1 MKFSEIGDAVFW
13 AFERSSSANGYL
25 VADDI
30 GMAVKSLISP
40 VLEPVATIV
49 SAIANI
55 LGIFKE
61 NDRPEHLGQAME
73 QMDKKL
79 ENFDSINEYIDY
91 LREGIKSGEVKLI
104 RNLSDIEKTFYT
116 YTVTALG
123 IKAIDE
129 KYQLQPSDIFWVT
142 MGGKFE
148 EGKITPDEVNKIL
161 EISSKNSVS
170 SENVA
175 NYINGDG
182 MTGGQR
188 ASGVADVIED
198 GLIAA
203 NPNMSDEEIA
213 SRFNELKP
221 ANPNMSDEEIASIF
235 SELMK

>member
-1 MKFSEIGDAVFW
+1 MKLFSEIGGAISSVCSAVG
-13 AFERSSSANGYL
+13 SGCSAVGGAIATTIGALATAIAPYL
-25 VADDI
+25 
-30 GMAVKSLISP
+30 G
-40 VLEPVATIV
+40 PVATIV

-61 NDRPEHLGQAME
+61 NERPEDLGQAME
-73 QMDKKL
+73 QMDKKP
-79 ENFDSINEYIDY
+79 EDFDSINEYIDY
-91 LREGIKSGEVKLI
+91 LREGIRSGEVKLND
-104 RNLSDIEKTFYT
+104 NLSDIQKAAYT
-116 YTVTALG
+116 ATGAALG

-142 MGGKFE
+142 MGGKFQK
-148 EGKITPDEVNKIL
+148 GKITPDEVNKIL

-198 GLIAA
+198 GLKAA

-213 SRFNELKP
+213 SRFNKLIE
-221 ANPNMSDEEIASIF
+221 
-235 SELMK
+235 

>member
-1 MKFSEIGDAVFW
+1 MELFSKIGTVF
-13 AFERSSSANGYL
+13 SALEHGASAEGGD
-25 VADDI
+25 VAGGI
-30 GMAVKSLISP
+30 GLLATGISWLLSP
-40 VLEPVATIV
+40 STTIV
-49 SAIANI
+49 SEIAKA
-55 LGIFKE
+55 LDIFKE

-73 QMDKKL
+73 QIDKKL

-104 RNLSDIEKTFYT
+104 RNLSDTEKASYT
-116 YTVTALG
+116 ATVTALG

-129 KYQLQPSDIFWVT
+129 KYQLQPSDIFWFT
-142 MGGKFE
+142 MGGKFK

-188 ASGVADVIED
+188 ASGIADVIED

-213 SRFNELKP
+213 SRFNKLLEK
-221 ANPNMSDEEIASIF
+221 
-235 SELMK
+235 

>member
-1 MKFSEIGDAVFW
+1 MELFSKIGTVF
-13 AFERSSSANGYL
+13 SALEHGASAEGGD
-25 VADDI
+25 VAGGI
-30 GMAVKSLISP
+30 GLLATGISWLLSP
-40 VLEPVATIV
+40 STTIV
-49 SAIANI
+49 SEIAKA
-55 LGIFKE
+55 LDIFKE

-73 QMDKKL
+73 QMDKKP
-79 ENFDSINEYIDY
+79 EDFDSINEYIDY

-104 RNLSDIEKTFYT
+104 RNLSDTEKASYT
-116 YTVTALG
+116 ATVTALG

-142 MGGKFE
+142 MGGKFK

-170 SENVA
+170 AENVA

-198 GLIAA
+198 GLKAA

-213 SRFNELKP
+213 SRFNKLLEK
-221 ANPNMSDEEIASIF
+221 
-235 SELMK
+235 

>member
-1 MKFSEIGDAVFW
+1 MELFSKIGTVF
-13 AFERSSSANGYL
+13 SALEHGASAEGGD
-25 VADDI
+25 VAGGI
-30 GMAVKSLISP
+30 GLLATGISWLLSP
-40 VLEPVATIV
+40 STTIV
-49 SAIANI
+49 SEIAKA
-55 LGIFKE
+55 LDIFKE

-73 QMDKKL
+73 QMNKKL

-104 RNLSDIEKTFYT
+104 RNLSDTEKASYT
-116 YTVTALG
+116 ATVTALG

-142 MGGKFE
+142 MGGKFQK
-148 EGKITPDEVNKIL
+148 GKITPDEINKIL

-170 SENVA
+170 AENVA

-198 GLIAA
+198 GLKAA

-213 SRFNELKP
+213 SRFNKLLEK
-221 ANPNMSDEEIASIF
+221 
-235 SELMK
+235 

>member
-1 MKFSEIGDAVFW
+1 MKLFSEIGAAVLS
-13 AFERSSSANGYL
+13 AFEDGSSAAGGLFWTNHNRL
-25 VADDI
+25 VANY
-30 GMAVKSLISP
+30 ASS
-40 VLEPVATIV
+40 VLEPVSTIV
-49 SAIANI
+49 SEIAKA
-55 LGIFKE
+55 LDIFQE
-61 NDRPEHLGQAME
+61 NDRSEHLGQAME

-79 ENFDSINEYIDY
+79 ENFDSINEYVDY

-142 MGGKFE
+142 MGGKFK

-170 SENVA
+170 AENVA

-221 ANPNMSDEEIASIF
+221 ANPNMSGIASMLGGII
-235 SELMK
+235 K